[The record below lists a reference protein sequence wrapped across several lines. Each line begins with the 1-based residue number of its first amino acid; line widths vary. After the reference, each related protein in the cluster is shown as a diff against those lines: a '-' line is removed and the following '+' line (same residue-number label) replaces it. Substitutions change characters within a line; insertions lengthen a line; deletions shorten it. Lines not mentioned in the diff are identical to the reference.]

1 MPSILPNHNIN
12 WYYGVVY
19 FPASWVEGW
28 VESNWNYFLAI
39 SIYEQACLKSTA
51 WLHFTTEHACETNS
65 QMEKK
70 KKCYRAQPWFFFP
83 THPAQSRT
91 SILTSNSLDYLWR
104 FSCVRSLHEW
114 NHGSGFFCSTFC
126 LWDSSIHVI
135 FNHALLLLCGIHLIL
150 RLWLFLWVPLW
161 PRSKGLSQV
170 VFTFVS
176 EAVLNCVLHIVINPV
191 MT

>member
-1 MPSILPNHNIN
+1 MVLYISQPHELKVELKAIEITFWQYLYMSKHVLRAQLDYTSQLNMPVKPTPR
-12 WYYGVVY
+12 W
-19 FPASWVEGW
+19 
-28 VESNWNYFLAI
+28 
-39 SIYEQACLKSTA
+39 
-51 WLHFTTEHACETNS
+51 
-65 QMEKK
+65 KK
-70 KKCYRAQPWFFFP
+70 KKNVTRAQPWFFFP

-91 SILTSNSLDYLWR
+91 SILTSNSLDYLWQ